1 MSIKPL
7 NSANA
12 APNKASTR
20 SVVEKGLANRRA
32 ATDLINQMGSHYVR
46 AMIVATNVS
55 QTIDFGVLA
64 VGDIVVHIP
73 AAPASTDSEWRACA
87 AAGNLGQAAVV
98 GDLYMVYRANSI

>member
-7 NSANA
+7 NSSNA

-20 SVVEKGLANRRA
+20 SVVEKSLANRRA
-32 ATDLINQMGSHYVR
+32 ATDLINQMGSHYIR
-46 AMIVATNVS
+46 AMIVATSVS
-55 QTIDFGVLA
+55 QTVDFGVLA

-73 AAPASTDSEWRACA
+73 VAPAATDSEFLVVA

-98 GDLYMVYRANSI
+98 GDLYMVHRANSI